1 MISTRWFQG
10 KNNIK
15 EALEIRN
22 KVFIEEMNLRESIS
36 DIFDDFAFN
45 ALVYEDDEAV
55 GTGRLLFK
63 EGKYYIDNVC
73 VLKEYRGKHYG
84 DLVIRMLVRKAVNM
98 GAENTYAVVYNKNE
112 HLFKNIGF
120 EKVEE
125 YGNNK
130 SLMMKTG
137 DVGGHCSGGC
147 S

>member
-10 KNNIK
+10 KNNIN
-15 EALEIRN
+15 EALDIRK
-22 KVFIEEMNLRESIS
+22 KVFIEEMNLRENIS

-45 ALVYEDDEAV
+45 AVVYEDDEAA

-84 DLVIRMLVRKAVNM
+84 DLIIRMLVRRAVNM
-98 GAENTYAVVYNKNE
+98 GAENTFAVVDNKIE

-125 YGNNK
+125 YGDNK
-130 SLMMKTG
+130 SLMVKTG
-137 DVGGHCSGGC
+137 DVGGHCC
-147 S
+147 RE